1 MAVAREG
8 KAMGPLGII
17 SSKFLNPA
25 YLYYLLVSLR
35 VNYSIDQNG
44 EIKTENDKVQFRKQ
58 TPA

>member
-1 MAVAREG
+1 MAVVREG

-44 EIKTENDKVQFRKQ
+44 EIKTKK
-58 TPA
+58 